1 MPLKNKYLT
10 LFLISNALI
19 IIDQYTKFLVNTH
32 IPLYKS
38 IMVIEDFFHLTHVRN
53 PGVAFGLF
61 ADQESEYKALVFI
74 LISTVAIIAILVIY
88 HQTPGDKIMVR
99 SGLIMIFSGA
109 IGNLIDRIVYQEV
122 IDFVDIFYKNSHWPA
137 FNFADACITIGV
149 GMMILDLFQG
159 HPEEKDPTIFGG
171 RKRR

>member
-10 LFLISNALI
+10 LFLVSNTLI

-32 IPLYKS
+32 IPIYNS
-38 IMVIEDFFHLTHVRN
+38 INVIENFFHLTHVRN

-61 ADQESEYKALVFI
+61 ADQDSEYKALVFI
-74 LISTVAIIAILVIY
+74 LISSVAIIAILVIY
-88 HQTPGDKIMVR
+88 HQTPDDKIMVR

-109 IGNLIDRIVYQEV
+109 IGNLIDRIAYKEV
-122 IDFVDIFYKNSHWPA
+122 VDFVDIFFGNYHWPA

-149 GMMILDLFQG
+149 GFMILDLFQG
-159 HPEEKDPTIFGG
+159 HSEHQDPPITRG
-171 RKRR
+171 